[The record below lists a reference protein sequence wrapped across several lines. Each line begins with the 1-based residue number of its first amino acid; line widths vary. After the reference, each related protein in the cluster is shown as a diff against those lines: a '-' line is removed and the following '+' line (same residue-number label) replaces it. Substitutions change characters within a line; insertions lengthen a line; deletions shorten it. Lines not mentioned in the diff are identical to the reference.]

1 MKRSSFVV
9 FSLIVVAGVA
19 LAATSGPK
27 ANETGGRYSMTP
39 TANGI
44 VRLDTQT
51 GAMSLCTGTVGQWS
65 CQDMNDSQ
73 RNLAIELLQKLLTGE
88 IDRLRAENK
97 SLHDQLDHVDQNL
110 GLNDNAPDAAPKP
123 KLTLPS
129 EQDVDRAFDYLE
141 AMAKKIHERL
151 DRLQEQQDRPGKA
164 L

>member
-1 MKRSSFVV
+1 MKRSSLVV
-9 FSLIVVAGVA
+9 FSLIVVGLAGAA

-27 ANETGGRYSMTP
+27 PDETGGAHSMTP
-39 TANGI
+39 TANGV

-65 CQDMNDSQ
+65 CQDMNDSS
-73 RNLAIELLQKLLTGE
+73 ATS
-88 IDRLRAENK
+88 RLRSTGFAQRTNRCAT
-97 SLHDQLDHVDQNL
+97 SSTTSTRNL
-110 GLNDNAPDAAPKP
+110 GLNDNNPDVPPKP
-123 KLTLPS
+123 KLALPS